1 MNTRER
7 NYRKHPHKASFL
19 MTFHTAQTEAERD
32 AAAEAAALDFI
43 HGGAVAEEP
52 VREPVKPM
60 LAPARESRCLQCG
73 RTPCKCEFVEIRGH
87 KVLVGAGMVT
97 EAQAKWIVDI
107 CETRELPGGTAE
119 STLVRL
125 EQGFAKFAG
134 SQFIT
139 NFKNAPR
146 KVTVTQTVPAAPVAA
161 EVEIPNGRYGIHHD
175 GEVKCYKVGNGREG
189 TRWAGFVFL
198 DRISSDN
205 EFPIK
210 NRDEKERILS
220 AIREMGVEQSEI
232 LAAITI
238 SQCRRCGRALSDTKN
253 PYKSIGLGPECGSK

>member
-1 MNTRER
+1 MTTRER
-7 NYRKHPHKASFL
+7 NYRRNPHKASFL

-32 AAAEAAALDFI
+32 AAAETAALDFI

-52 VREPVKPM
+52 VREPIKPM
-60 LAPARESRCLQCG
+60 LAPEREARCLQCG
-73 RTPCKCEFVEIRGH
+73 RTPCQCKFVEIRGH
-87 KVLVGAGMVT
+87 KVLLGAGLIT
-97 EAQAKWIVDI
+97 EPQAKWIIDI
-107 CETRELPGGTAE
+107 CETREVASAE
-119 STLVRL
+119 SMLIRL
-125 EQGFAKFAG
+125 EQGLAKFAG

-146 KVTVTQTVPAAPVAA
+146 KVVVTQTAPAAPVAV

-175 GEVKCYKVGNGREG
+175 GEVKCYKVSNGREG

-205 EFPIK
+205 EFSIR
-210 NRDEKERILS
+210 NRAEKERILA

-232 LAAITI
+232 LAAVTI